1 LRFSIC
7 ILYCNRDFLE
17 KEVFYFL
24 LARSAKGFPAPRR
37 GASQRGCSLSRKRI
51 TPFKSP
57 KRKVLTLQASSSK
70 SCDACRLHFPA
81 RGIAAFS
88 VAIRFASAPII
99 RCRSAHL
106 VEVQPNFRLPP
117 VSTMRRA
124 QQAAFGK
131 QSAAEQTS
139 LAPHD
144 SKARLRVVTT
154 CRRFM
159 AKPCTPHPTTRKG
172 YATSVR
178 QQSCQRLCNAQRV
191 QLFELLSC
199 NGGVKG
205 QSPLRSLGGSRGPFS
220 HVREWP
226 PYPRPPAR
234 CRETVIILHNHN
246 PHLRAADPRAC
257 TDQDIY

>member
-1 LRFSIC
+1 MQR
-7 ILYCNRDFLE
+7 
-17 KEVFYFL
+17 V
-24 LARSAKGFPAPRR
+24 FPAPRR
-37 GASQRGCSLSRKRI
+37 GAGKGGYSLSEKRI
-51 TPFKSP
+51 SPFKSP
-57 KRKVLTLQASSSK
+57 KRKVFTLQASSSK
-70 SCDACRLHFPA
+70 SCNACRLHFPA
-81 RGIAAFS
+81 RGVAAFG
-88 VAIRFASAPII
+88 VARRFDLLLLSA
-99 RCRSAHL
+99 AAL
-106 VEVQPNFRLPP
+106 P
-117 VSTMRRA
+117 VSQYCRLISVYRGTHQCGERSN
-124 QQAAFGK
+124 AAFGK

>member
-1 LRFSIC
+1 MQRVSLRRAGGANKGGISLFQKEISLPY
-7 ILYCNRDFLE
+7 ILPEKIFIASKQLE
-17 KEVFYFL
+17 EARCLPML
-24 LARSAKGFPAPRR
+24 L
-37 GASQRGCSLSRKRI
+37 
-51 TPFKSP
+51 
-57 KRKVLTLQASSSK
+57 
-70 SCDACRLHFPA
+70 PA
-81 RGIAAFS
+81 RGVAALALLYDLVCS
-88 VAIRFASAPII
+88 YYPLPLCPS
-99 RCRSAHL
+99 CRST
-106 VEVQPNFRLPP
+106 PNHRL
-117 VSTMRRA
+117 SRYSSMRRA

-159 AKPCTPHPTTRKG
+159 AKPCTPHPT
-172 YATSVR
+172 AP
-178 QQSCQRLCNAQRV
+178 RV

-205 QSPLRSLGGSRGPFS
+205 QSPLRSLGGPRGPFS

-234 CRETVIILHNHN
+234 CRETVIKSHNHN
-246 PHLRAADPRAC
+246 PHPRAAYPRGC

>member
-1 LRFSIC
+1 MQRVSLR
-7 ILYCNRDFLE
+7 RAGE
-17 KEVFYFL
+17 RV
-24 LARSAKGFPAPRR
+24 KG
-37 GASQRGCSLSRKRI
+37 GYSLSRKRI

-159 AKPCTPHPTTRKG
+159 AKPCTPHPITRKG

-191 QLFELLSC
+191 QLFELQSG
-199 NGGVKG
+199 NVGG
-205 QSPLRSLGGSRGPFS
+205 RGVLPSPFS
-220 HVREWP
+220 GGFQRG
-226 PYPRPPAR
+226 YS
-234 CRETVIILHNHN
+234 L
-246 PHLRAADPRAC
+246 
-257 TDQDIY
+257 

>member
-1 LRFSIC
+1 MRSPNWFGGIKSRPLG
-7 ILYCNRDFLE
+7 
-17 KEVFYFL
+17 
-24 LARSAKGFPAPRR
+24 ARGHCSAAGSARIKG
-37 GASQRGCSLSRKRI
+37 GYSLSRKRI

-144 SKARLRVVTT
+144 SKARLRVVTN
-154 CRRFM
+154 RRDSWRSHVHR
-159 AKPCTPHPTTRKG
+159 T
-172 YATSVR
+172 YI
-178 QQSCQRLCNAQRV
+178 AQRV
-191 QLFELLSC
+191 QLFKIETANVRGRGAEPLAFSWGSKGAILSRERMAPFTRFFARR
-199 NGGVKG
+199 KG
-205 QSPLRSLGGSRGPFS
+205 LTPPRSGSYQQSYLTNS
-220 HVREWP
+220 
-226 PYPRPPAR
+226 
-234 CRETVIILHNHN
+234 
-246 PHLRAADPRAC
+246 
-257 TDQDIY
+257 

>member
-1 LRFSIC
+1 MQRVSLRRAGGANKGGISLFQKEISLPY
-7 ILYCNRDFLE
+7 ILPEKIFIASKQLE
-17 KEVFYFL
+17 EARCLPML
-24 LARSAKGFPAPRR
+24 L
-37 GASQRGCSLSRKRI
+37 
-51 TPFKSP
+51 
-57 KRKVLTLQASSSK
+57 
-70 SCDACRLHFPA
+70 PA
-81 RGIAAFS
+81 RGVAALALLYDLVCS
-88 VAIRFASAPII
+88 YYPLPLCPS
-99 RCRSAHL
+99 CRST
-106 VEVQPNFRLPP
+106 PNHRL
-117 VSTMRRA
+117 SRYSSMRRA

-159 AKPCTPHPTTRKG
+159 AKPCTPHPT
-172 YATSVR
+172 AP
-178 QQSCQRLCNAQRV
+178 RV

-205 QSPLRSLGGSRGPFS
+205 QSPLRSLEGPRGPFS

-234 CRETVIILHNHN
+234 CRETVIKSHNHN
-246 PHLRAADPRAC
+246 PHPRAAYPRGC

>member
-1 LRFSIC
+1 MQRVSLR
-7 ILYCNRDFLE
+7 RAGE
-17 KEVFYFL
+17 RV
-24 LARSAKGFPAPRR
+24 KG
-37 GASQRGCSLSRKRI
+37 G
-51 TPFKSP
+51 
-57 KRKVLTLQASSSK
+57 VLFREREPPLWNPQ
-70 SCDACRLHFPA
+70 
-81 RGIAAFS
+81 
-88 VAIRFASAPII
+88 
-99 RCRSAHL
+99 RSAHL
-106 VEVQPNFRLPP
+106 VEVHLIIVYRGTHQCGERSN
-117 VSTMRRA
+117 
-124 QQAAFGK
+124 AAFGK

-191 QLFELLSC
+191 QFFELLSC

-205 QSPLRSLGGSRGPFS
+205 QSPLRSLGGPRGPFS

>member
-1 LRFSIC
+1 MQRVSLR
-7 ILYCNRDFLE
+7 RAGE
-17 KEVFYFL
+17 RV
-24 LARSAKGFPAPRR
+24 KG
-37 GASQRGCSLSRKRI
+37 GYSLSRKRI

-144 SKARLRVVTT
+144 SKARLRVVTK
-154 CRRFM
+154 RRDSWRSHVHR
-159 AKPCTPHPTTRKG
+159 T
-172 YATSVR
+172 YI
-178 QQSCQRLCNAQRV
+178 AQRV
-191 QLFELLSC
+191 QLFEPQAANVRGQGAWPLAFSWGSKGAILSRERMAPLSASPCTVQGNC
-199 NGGVKG
+199 N
-205 QSPLRSLGGSRGPFS
+205 
-220 HVREWP
+220 
-226 PYPRPPAR
+226 YI
-234 CRETVIILHNHN
+234 T
-246 PHLRAADPRAC
+246 
-257 TDQDIY
+257 

>member
-1 LRFSIC
+1 MQRVSLR
-7 ILYCNRDFLE
+7 RAGE
-17 KEVFYFL
+17 RV
-24 LARSAKGFPAPRR
+24 KG
-37 GASQRGCSLSRKRI
+37 GYSLSRKRI

-159 AKPCTPHPTTRKG
+159 AKPCTPHPITRKG

-178 QQSCQRLCNAQRV
+178 QQSCQRLCNPQAE
-191 QLFELLSC
+191 QLFKIETA
-199 NGGVKG
+199 NVRGRGGR
-205 QSPLRSLGGSRGPFS
+205 PLVPFS
-220 HVREWP
+220 WGV
-226 PYPRPPAR
+226 
-234 CRETVIILHNHN
+234 
-246 PHLRAADPRAC
+246 
-257 TDQDIY
+257 